1 MALTIPSQIFGTVA
15 FALNTYA
22 QPDVKTKISR
32 GPIRLDYGKQ
42 HSKFNKMKK
51 IFTLGLG
58 LMFTVAM
65 FAADRRP
72 TVTVTS
78 ARTFEI
84 VIDGRHYAPN
94 YSNTVSISN
103 LFNGSHN
110 IQVYQVRPGFLMRS
124 KRLVAS
130 SSFQLRNSDVQ
141 INVDRFGQLQ
151 IMQSRFGRD
160 WNDRDRDGYGQQDG
174 RGYGQQNGRGYDQ
187 HDGRDH
193 NRRF

>member
-1 MALTIPSQIFGTVA
+1 
-15 FALNTYA
+15 
-22 QPDVKTKISR
+22 
-32 GPIRLDYGKQ
+32 
-42 HSKFNKMKK
+42 MKK
-51 IFTLGLG
+51 IFTLVLG

-84 VIDGRHYAPN
+84 VIDGRHYMPN
-94 YSNTVSISN
+94 YGNTVSISN

-110 IQVYQVRPGFLMRS
+110 IQVFQVRPGFLMRS

-151 IMQSRFGRD
+151 ITQSRFGRG
-160 WNDRDRDGYGQQDG
+160 WNDQDRDGYG
-174 RGYGQQNGRGYDQ
+174 YGQQGGRGYDQ

-193 NRRF
+193 DRRF

>member
-1 MALTIPSQIFGTVA
+1 
-15 FALNTYA
+15 
-22 QPDVKTKISR
+22 
-32 GPIRLDYGKQ
+32 
-42 HSKFNKMKK
+42 MKK
-51 IFTLGLG
+51 IFTLVLG
-58 LMFTVAM
+58 LMLTVAM

-78 ARTFEI
+78 SARTFEI
-84 VIDGRHYAPN
+84 VIDGRHYMPN
-94 YSNTVSISN
+94 YGNTVSISN

-110 IQVYQVRPGFLMRS
+110 IQVYQMRPGFLMRT

-151 IMQSRFGRD
+151 IIQSRFGRD
-160 WNDRDRDGYGQQDG
+160 WNDRDRDGYGYGQQGG
-174 RGYGQQNGRGYDQ
+174 RGYNQ

-193 NRRF
+193 DRRF